1 MTSTRTT
8 EAPNKVGVSSID
20 PVEQLAGYERWLET
34 QPLAVSTR
42 RAYRGHARRFVEF
55 LASWPGEAGDPLS
68 DAHGRDYAVRDFKSY
83 LKTVRRAKPASV
95 NLALASV
102 DHFYRYLGA
111 GRPDVRREEL
121 AQAAP
126 RALSPDELR
135 RFLRAVE
142 RCQSTRDRAITLLLV
157 NTGLRIGE
165 CAALDVYDVAVSA
178 RKGRVVVREGKGDAY
193 REVPLNTEARDA
205 LDAWTVARRKQLKG
219 SEERALF
226 VSRKGA
232 RLSTRAID
240 LVIRALARE
249 ADLMLSAH
257 TLRHTCLTRLVRG
270 GADVVLVAELAGHRR
285 LETTRR
291 YSLPSDADRQAAM
304 EGLHVD
310 Y

>member
-1 MTSTRTT
+1 MSLT
-8 EAPNKVGVSSID
+8 D
-20 PVEQLAGYERWLET
+20 PAEQLAGYEAWLET
-34 QPLAVSTR
+34 QPLAPATR

-55 LASWPGEAGDPLS
+55 LAGWPGEGGDPLT
-68 DAHGRDYAVRDFKSY
+68 DAHARDYAVRDFKSY
-83 LKTVRRAKPASV
+83 LKTVRRARPASV
-95 NLALASV
+95 NLALAGV
-102 DHFYRYLGA
+102 DHFYRFVGS

-121 AQAAP
+121 VQAAP
-126 RALSPDELR
+126 RALSPEELR

-142 RCQSTRDRAITLLLV
+142 RWESPRDRAIALLLV

-165 CAALDVYDVAVSA
+165 CAALDVDDVAVSA

-193 REVPLNTEARDA
+193 REVPLNAEARDA
-205 LDAWTVARRKQLKG
+205 LDAWTAVRRRQLEG

-226 VSRKGA
+226 VSRKGT

-240 LVIRALARE
+240 LVVRALARE
-249 ADLMLSAH
+249 ADLALSAH

-291 YSLPSDADRQAAM
+291 YSLPSQADRQDAM
-304 EGLHVD
+304 ERLRVE

>member
-1 MTSTRTT
+1 VPST
-8 EAPNKVGVSSID
+8 D
-20 PVEQLAGYERWLET
+20 PVEQLAGYEAWLES
-34 QPLAVSTR
+34 QLLAPATR

-55 LASWPGEAGDPLS
+55 LASWPGEGGNPLT
-68 DAHGRDYAVRDFKSY
+68 DVHARDYAVRDFKSY
-83 LKTVRRAKPASV
+83 LKTVRRSKPASV
-95 NLALASV
+95 NLALAGV

-142 RCQSTRDRAITLLLV
+142 RCESPRDRAIAILLV

-165 CAALDVYDVAVSA
+165 CAALDIDDIAVSA

-193 REVPLNTEARDA
+193 REVALNAEARDA
-205 LDAWTVARRKQLKG
+205 LDVWTSARRKQLDG
-219 SEERALF
+219 SAERALF
-226 VSRKGA
+226 ISRKGA
-232 RLSTRAID
+232 RLSTRAVD

-249 ADLMLSAH
+249 AELSLSAH
-257 TLRHTCLTRLVRG
+257 TLRHTCLTRLVRD
-270 GADVVLVAELAGHRR
+270 GADVVLVAEIAGHRR

-291 YSLPSDADRQAAM
+291 YSLPSQADRQAAM
-304 EGLHVD
+304 ERLKLE

>member
-1 MTSTRTT
+1 MPST
-8 EAPNKVGVSSID
+8 D
-20 PVEQLAGYERWLET
+20 PVEQLAGYERWLES

-55 LASWPGEAGDPLS
+55 LTSWPGEGGDPLTDS
-68 DAHGRDYAVRDFKSY
+68 HARDYAVRDFKSH

-95 NLALASV
+95 NLALAAI
-102 DHFYRYLGA
+102 DHFYRFLGA

-126 RALSPDELR
+126 RALSPEQLQ
-135 RFLRAVE
+135 RFMRAVQ
-142 RCQSTRDRAITLLLV
+142 RCKSPRDRAIAVLLV

-165 CAALDVYDVAVSA
+165 CAALDVDDIAVSA
-178 RKGRVVVREGKGDAY
+178 RKGHVVVREGKGDAY
-193 REVPLNTEARDA
+193 REVALNAETRDA
-205 LDAWTVARRKQLKG
+205 LDVWTAARRKQLAG
-219 SEERALF
+219 SAERALF

-232 RLSTRAID
+232 RLSTRALD

-249 ADLMLSAH
+249 ADLALSAH
-257 TLRHTCLTRLVRG
+257 TLRHTCLTRLVRD
-270 GADVVLVAELAGHRR
+270 GADVVLVAEIAGHRR

-291 YSLPSDADRQAAM
+291 YSLPSQADRQAAM
-304 EGLHVD
+304 ERLRVE

>member
-1 MTSTRTT
+1 MSST
-8 EAPNKVGVSSID
+8 D
-20 PVEQLAGYERWLET
+20 PVGQLAGYEAWLET
-34 QPLAVSTR
+34 QPLAPATR

-55 LASWPGEAGDPLS
+55 LAVWPGEGGNPLT
-68 DAHGRDYAVRDFKSY
+68 DAHARDYAVRDFKSY
-83 LKTVRRAKPASV
+83 LKSVRRAKPASV
-95 NLALASV
+95 NLALAGV

-142 RCQSTRDRAITLLLV
+142 RCESPRDRAIALLLV

-165 CAALDVYDVAVSA
+165 CAALDVDDIAVSA

-193 REVPLNTEARDA
+193 REVPLNAEARAA
-205 LDAWTVARRKQLKG
+205 LDVWMPVRRTQLEDR
-219 SEERALF
+219 EERALF

-240 LVIRALARE
+240 LVIRALARD
-249 ADLMLSAH
+249 ADLALSAH

-270 GADVVLVAELAGHRR
+270 GTDVVLVAELAGHRR

-291 YSLPSDADRQAAM
+291 YSLPSQADRQDAM
-304 EGLHVD
+304 ERLRGE

>member
-1 MTSTRTT
+1 MSSTDLV
-8 EAPNKVGVSSID
+8 A
-20 PVEQLAGYERWLET
+20 QLAGYETWLEG
-34 QPLAVSTR
+34 QPLAASTR
-42 RAYRGHARRFVEF
+42 RAYRGHARRFVGF
-55 LASWPGEAGDPLS
+55 LASWPGEGGNPLT
-68 DAHGRDYAVRDFKSY
+68 DAHARDYAVRDFKSY

-95 NLALASV
+95 SLALAAV

-126 RALSPDELR
+126 RALSPEELR

-142 RCQSTRDRAITLLLV
+142 RCGSSRDQAIALLLV
-157 NTGLRIGE
+157 NTALRIGE
-165 CAALDVYDVAVSA
+165 CAALDVDDIAVSA
-178 RKGRVVVREGKGDAY
+178 RKGIVVVREGKGDAY
-193 REVPLNTEARDA
+193 REVPLNVEVRGA
-205 LDAWTVARRKQLKG
+205 LDTWTAVRRKQLDG
-219 SEERALF
+219 SAERALF

-232 RLSTRAID
+232 RLSTRSID
-240 LVIRALARE
+240 LVVRALARE
-249 ADLMLSAH
+249 ADLVLSAH

-291 YSLPSDADRQAAM
+291 YSLPSQADRQDAM
-304 EGLHVD
+304 ERLRLE

>member
-1 MTSTRTT
+1 MPST
-8 EAPNKVGVSSID
+8 D
-20 PVEQLAGYERWLET
+20 PVEQLAGYEAWLES
-34 QPLAVSTR
+34 QLLAPATR

-55 LASWPGEAGDPLS
+55 LASWPGEGGNPLT
-68 DAHGRDYAVRDFKSY
+68 DVHARDYAVRDFKSY
-83 LKTVRRAKPASV
+83 LKTVRRSKPASV
-95 NLALASV
+95 NLALAGV

-142 RCQSTRDRAITLLLV
+142 RCESPRDRAIAILLV

-165 CAALDVYDVAVSA
+165 CAALDIDDIAVSA

-193 REVPLNTEARDA
+193 REVALNAEARDA
-205 LDAWTVARRKQLKG
+205 LDVWTSARRKQLDG
-219 SEERALF
+219 SAERALF
-226 VSRKGA
+226 ISRKGA
-232 RLSTRAID
+232 RLSTRAVD

-249 ADLMLSAH
+249 AELSLSAH
-257 TLRHTCLTRLVRG
+257 TLRHTCLTRLVRD
-270 GADVVLVAELAGHRR
+270 GADVVLVAEIAGHRR

-291 YSLPSDADRQAAM
+291 YSLPSQADRQAAM
-304 EGLHVD
+304 ERLKLE

>member
-1 MTSTRTT
+1 MV
-8 EAPNKVGVSSID
+8 AID
-20 PVEQLAGYERWLET
+20 AEQLERYETWLET
-34 QPLAVSTR
+34 QPLAAATR
-42 RAYRGHARRFVEF
+42 RAYRGHVRRFVEF
-55 LASWPGEAGDPLS
+55 LASWPGEGGDPLT
-68 DAHGRDYAVRDFKSY
+68 DAHARDYAVRDFKSY
-83 LKTVRRAKPASV
+83 LKTVRRARPASV
-95 NLALASV
+95 NLALAAV

-126 RALSPDELR
+126 RALSPEELR

-142 RCQSTRDRAITLLLV
+142 RCASPRDRAIALLLV

-165 CAALDVYDVAVSA
+165 CAALDVDDVAVSA

-193 REVPLNTEARDA
+193 REVPLNAEARDA
-205 LDAWTVARRKQLKG
+205 LDAWVSVRRMQVG
-219 SEERALF
+219 GGEERALF
-226 VSRKGA
+226 VSRKAA

-240 LVIRALARE
+240 LVIRGLARDAE
-249 ADLMLSAH
+249 VVLSAH

-291 YSLPSDADRQAAM
+291 YSLPSQADRQAAM
-304 EGLHVD
+304 DALKLE

>member
-1 MTSTRTT
+1 V
-8 EAPNKVGVSSID
+8 PSID
-20 PVEQLAGYERWLET
+20 PVEQLAGYERWLEI
-34 QPLAVSTR
+34 QPLAASTR
-42 RAYRGHARRFVEF
+42 RAYRGHVRRFVEF
-55 LASWPGEAGDPLS
+55 LAIWPGEGGDPLT
-68 DAHGRDYAVRDFKSY
+68 DAHARDYAVRDFKSH

-95 NLALASV
+95 NLALAGV

-111 GRPDVRREEL
+111 GKPEVRREEL

-126 RALSPDELR
+126 RSLAPEELR
-135 RFLRAVE
+135 RFMRAVE
-142 RCQSTRDRAITLLLV
+142 RSGSPRDRAIALLLI

-165 CAALDVYDVAVSA
+165 CAALDVDDVAVSA
-178 RKGRVVVREGKGDAY
+178 RKGRVVVREGKGAAY
-193 REVPLNTEARDA
+193 REVPLNSEARDA
-205 LDAWTVARRKQLKG
+205 LEAWSKIRRKQMEG
-219 SEERALF
+219 SAESALF

-232 RLSTRAID
+232 RLSTRSLD

-249 ADLMLSAH
+249 ADVALSAH

-291 YSLPSDADRQAAM
+291 YSLPSQADRQAAM
-304 EGLHVD
+304 ESLKLD

>member
-1 MTSTRTT
+1 
-8 EAPNKVGVSSID
+8 VVSID
-20 PVEQLAGYERWLET
+20 PAERLAGYERWLET
-34 QPLAVSTR
+34 QPLAASTR
-42 RAYRGHARRFVEF
+42 RAYRAHARRFVEF
-55 LASWPGEAGDPLS
+55 LASWPGEGGSPLTNS
-68 DAHGRDYAVRDFKSY
+68 HARDYAVRDFKSY

-95 NLALASV
+95 NLALAGV

-111 GRPDVRREEL
+111 GKPDVRREEL

-142 RCQSTRDRAITLLLV
+142 RCPSVRDRAIALLLI

-165 CAALDVYDVAVSA
+165 CAALDVDDLAVSA

-193 REVPLNTEARDA
+193 REVPLNAESRGA
-205 LDAWTVARRKQLKG
+205 LDAWLAARRVQLN
-219 SEERALF
+219 SREEPALF
-226 VSRKGA
+226 VSRKDA
-232 RLSTRAID
+232 RLSTRALD

-249 ADLMLSAH
+249 AHVALSAH

-291 YSLPSDADRQAAM
+291 YSLPSQADRQAAM
-304 EGLHVD
+304 ESLKLE

>member
-1 MTSTRTT
+1 V
-8 EAPNKVGVSSID
+8 PSID
-20 PVEQLAGYERWLET
+20 PAEQLAGYERWLET

-55 LASWPGEAGDPLS
+55 LACWPGEGGDPLS
-68 DAHGRDYAVRDFKSY
+68 DAHARDYAVRDFKSH

-95 NLALASV
+95 NLALAAI

-126 RALSPDELR
+126 RALSPEQLQ
-135 RFLRAVE
+135 RFMRAVE
-142 RCQSTRDRAITLLLV
+142 RCKSPRDRAIAVLLV

-165 CAALDVYDVAVSA
+165 CAALDVDDVAVSA

-193 REVPLNTEARDA
+193 REVALNAETRDA
-205 LDAWTVARRKQLKG
+205 LDAWTPARRKQLQG
-219 SEERALF
+219 STERALF

-232 RLSTRAID
+232 RLTTRALD
-240 LVIRALARE
+240 LVIRALATE
-249 ADLMLSAH
+249 ADLALSAH
-257 TLRHTCLTRLVRG
+257 TLRHTCLTRLVRD
-270 GADVVLVAELAGHRR
+270 GADVVLVAEIAGHRR

-291 YSLPSDADRQAAM
+291 YSLPSQADRQAAM
-304 EGLHVD
+304 ERLKVE

>member
-1 MTSTRTT
+1 MPST
-8 EAPNKVGVSSID
+8 D

-55 LASWPGEAGDPLS
+55 LASWPGEGGDPLT
-68 DAHGRDYAVRDFKSY
+68 DAHARDYAVRDFKSH

-95 NLALASV
+95 NLALAAI

-126 RALSPDELR
+126 RALSPEQLQ
-135 RFLRAVE
+135 RFMRAVE
-142 RCQSTRDRAITLLLV
+142 RCESLRDRAIAVLLV

-165 CAALDVYDVAVSA
+165 CAALDVDDIAVSA
-178 RKGRVVVREGKGDAY
+178 RKGIVVVREGKGDAY
-193 REVPLNTEARDA
+193 REVPLNAEARAA
-205 LDAWTVARRKQLKG
+205 LDDWTAVRRGQLDG
-219 SEERALF
+219 SAERALF
-226 VSRKGA
+226 ISRKGA

-240 LVIRALARE
+240 LVIRSLASDAE
-249 ADLMLSAH
+249 LTLSAH

-270 GADVVLVAELAGHRR
+270 GADIVLVAELAGHRR

-291 YSLPSDADRQAAM
+291 YSLPSQADRQDAM
-304 EGLHVD
+304 ERLQVE

>member
-1 MTSTRTT
+1 MPST
-8 EAPNKVGVSSID
+8 D

-34 QPLAVSTR
+34 QPLAPSTR

-55 LASWPGEAGDPLS
+55 LASWPGEGGNPLT
-68 DAHGRDYAVRDFKSY
+68 DAHARDYAVRDFKSY

-95 NLALASV
+95 NLALAAI
-102 DHFYRYLGA
+102 DHLYRYLGA
-111 GRPDVRREEL
+111 GRPDVRRENL
-121 AQAAP
+121 VQASP
-126 RALSPDELR
+126 RALSPDELQ

-142 RCQSTRDRAITLLLV
+142 RCSSVRDRAIALLLI

-165 CAALDVYDVAVSA
+165 CAALDVDDVAVSA
-178 RKGRVVVREGKGDAY
+178 RKGQVVVREGKGDAY
-193 REVPLNTEARDA
+193 REVPLNAEAREA
-205 LDAWTVARRKQLKG
+205 LDAWTAARREQLEA

-226 VSRKGA
+226 VSRKGV

-249 ADLMLSAH
+249 ADLVLSAH

-291 YSLPSDADRQAAM
+291 Y
-304 EGLHVD
+304 
-310 Y
+310 

>member
-1 MTSTRTT
+1 M
-8 EAPNKVGVSSID
+8 
-20 PVEQLAGYERWLET
+20 
-34 QPLAVSTR
+34 STR

-55 LASWPGEAGDPLS
+55 LASWPGEGGDPLA
-68 DAHGRDYAVRDFKSY
+68 DAHARDYAVRDFKSY

-95 NLALASV
+95 NLALAAV

-126 RALSPDELR
+126 RALSPEQLR
-135 RFLRAVE
+135 RFMRAVE
-142 RCQSTRDRAITLLLV
+142 RCKSPRDRAIAVLLV

-165 CAALDVYDVAVSA
+165 CAALDVDDVAVSA

-193 REVPLNTEARDA
+193 REVALNAEARDA
-205 LDAWTVARRKQLKG
+205 LDAGRRRVASS
-219 SEERALF
+219 SEDGAERALF

-232 RLSTRAID
+232 RLSTRAMD

-249 ADLMLSAH
+249 ADLALSAH

-270 GADVVLVAELAGHRR
+270 GADVVLVAEIAGHRR

-291 YSLPSDADRQAAM
+291 YSLPSQADRQAAM
-304 EGLHVD
+304 ERLKLE

>member
-1 MTSTRTT
+1 M
-8 EAPNKVGVSSID
+8 SSID
-20 PVEQLAGYERWLET
+20 PVEQLAGYERWLES
-34 QPLAVSTR
+34 QPLAMSTQ

-55 LASWPGEAGDPLS
+55 LASWPGEGGDPLV
-68 DAHGRDYAVRDFKSY
+68 DAHARDYAVRDFKSH

-95 NLALASV
+95 NLALAAI

-126 RALSPDELR
+126 RALSPEQLQ
-135 RFLRAVE
+135 RFMRAVE
-142 RCQSTRDRAITLLLV
+142 RCESLRDRAIAVLLV

-165 CAALDVYDVAVSA
+165 CAALDVDDIAVSA
-178 RKGRVVVREGKGDAY
+178 RKGIVVVREGKGDAY
-193 REVPLNTEARDA
+193 REVPLNAEARAA
-205 LDAWTVARRKQLKG
+205 LDDWTAVQRGQLG
-219 SEERALF
+219 ASAERALF
-226 VSRKGA
+226 ISRKGA

-240 LVIRALARE
+240 LVIRSLASDAE
-249 ADLMLSAH
+249 LTLSAH

-270 GADVVLVAELAGHRR
+270 GADIVLVAELAGHRR

-291 YSLPSDADRQAAM
+291 YSLPSQADRQDAM
-304 EGLHVD
+304 ERLQVE

>member
-1 MTSTRTT
+1 M
-8 EAPNKVGVSSID
+8 ALID
-20 PVEQLAGYERWLET
+20 PVEQLAGYERWLKN

-55 LASWPGEAGDPLS
+55 LASWPGEGGDPLA
-68 DAHGRDYAVRDFKSY
+68 DAHARDYAVRDFKSY
-83 LKTVRRAKPASV
+83 LKTVRSAKPASV
-95 NLALASV
+95 NLALAAV

-126 RALSPDELR
+126 RALSAEQLQ
-135 RFLRAVE
+135 RFMRAVE
-142 RCQSTRDRAITLLLV
+142 RCESLRDRAIAVLLV

-165 CAALDVYDVAVSA
+165 YAALDVDDIAVSA

-193 REVPLNTEARDA
+193 REVALNAEARDA
-205 LDAWTVARRKQLKG
+205 LDVWTAERRKQLDG
-219 SEERALF
+219 SAERALF

-232 RLSTRAID
+232 RLSTRALD
-240 LVIRALARE
+240 FVIRALARE
-249 ADLMLSAH
+249 ADLALSAH
-257 TLRHTCLTRLVRG
+257 TLRHTCLTRLVRD
-270 GADVVLVAELAGHRR
+270 GADVVLVAEIAGHRR

-291 YSLPSDADRQAAM
+291 YSLPSQADRQAAM
-304 EGLHVD
+304 ERLKLE

>member
-1 MTSTRTT
+1 
-8 EAPNKVGVSSID
+8 VSSID
-20 PVEQLAGYERWLET
+20 PVEQLAGYERWLES
-34 QPLAVSTR
+34 QPLAVPTR

-55 LASWPGEAGDPLS
+55 LASWPGEGGDPLT
-68 DAHGRDYAVRDFKSY
+68 DAHARDYAVRDFKSH

-95 NLALASV
+95 NLALAAI

-126 RALSPDELR
+126 RALSPEQLQ
-135 RFLRAVE
+135 RFMRAVE
-142 RCQSTRDRAITLLLV
+142 RCQSPRDRAIAMLLV

-165 CAALDVYDVAVSA
+165 CAALDVDDVAVSA

-193 REVPLNTEARDA
+193 REVPLNAEARDA
-205 LDAWTVARRKQLKG
+205 LDAWKPVRRKQMVG
-219 SEERALF
+219 SIEQALF

-232 RLSTRAID
+232 RLSTRALD
-240 LVIRALARE
+240 LVIRALAGD
-249 ADLMLSAH
+249 AGLALSAH

-270 GADVVLVAELAGHRR
+270 GADVVLVAEIAGHRR

-291 YSLPSDADRQAAM
+291 YSLPSQADRQAAV
-304 EGLHVD
+304 ERLKLD

>member
-1 MTSTRTT
+1 M
-8 EAPNKVGVSSID
+8 SSID
-20 PVEQLAGYERWLET
+20 PVEQLVGYERWLET

-42 RAYRGHARRFVEF
+42 RAYRGNARRFVEF
-55 LASWPGEAGDPLS
+55 LAGWPGEGGNPLM
-68 DAHGRDYAVRDFKSY
+68 DAHARDYAVRDFKSY
-83 LKTVRRAKPASV
+83 LKTVRRLKPASV
-95 NLALASV
+95 NLALAGV
-102 DHFYRYLGA
+102 DHFYRFLGA

-126 RALSPDELR
+126 RALSPEQLQ
-135 RFLRAVE
+135 RFMRAVE
-142 RCQSTRDRAITLLLV
+142 RCQSPRDRAIALLLI

-165 CAALDVYDVAVSA
+165 CAGLDVDDVAVSA

-193 REVPLNTEARDA
+193 REVPLNAEARDA
-205 LDAWTVARRKQLKG
+205 LDAWTTVRRGQLEG
-219 SEERALF
+219 SAERALF
-226 VSRKGA
+226 VSRMGA
-232 RLSTRAID
+232 RLSTRALD

-249 ADLMLSAH
+249 AGLVLSAH

-291 YSLPSDADRQAAM
+291 YSLPSQADRQAAM
-304 EGLHVD
+304 ERLRVE

>member
-1 MTSTRTT
+1 MSSTD
-8 EAPNKVGVSSID
+8 A
-20 PVEQLAGYERWLET
+20 VEQLASYEAWLET
-34 QPLAVSTR
+34 QPLAPATR

-55 LASWPGEAGDPLS
+55 LAGWPGEGGDPLT
-68 DAHGRDYAVRDFKSY
+68 DAHARDYAVRDFKSY
-83 LKTVRRAKPASV
+83 LKTVRRARPASV
-95 NLALASV
+95 NLALAGV
-102 DHFYRYLGA
+102 DHFYRFVGT

-121 AQAAP
+121 VQAAP

-142 RCQSTRDRAITLLLV
+142 RCESPRDRAIALLLV

-165 CAALDVYDVAVSA
+165 CAALDVDDVAVSA

-193 REVPLNTEARDA
+193 REVPLNAEARDA
-205 LDAWTVARRKQLKG
+205 LDAWTLVRRGQLEG
-219 SEERALF
+219 SGERALF
-226 VSRKGA
+226 VSRKGV

-240 LVIRALARE
+240 LVVRALARD
-249 ADLMLSAH
+249 ANLVLSAH
-257 TLRHTCLTRLVRG
+257 TLRHTCQTRLVRG

-291 YSLPSDADRQAAM
+291 YSLPSQADRQDAM
-304 EGLHVD
+304 ERLRVE

>member
-1 MTSTRTT
+1 MV
-8 EAPNKVGVSSID
+8 PID
-20 PVEQLAGYERWLET
+20 PAQQLERYETWLET
-34 QPLAVSTR
+34 QPLAAATR
-42 RAYRGHARRFVEF
+42 RVYRGHVCRFVEF
-55 LASWPGEAGDPLS
+55 LASWPGEGGDPLT
-68 DAHGRDYAVRDFKSY
+68 DAHARDYAVRDFKSY
-83 LKTVRRAKPASV
+83 LKTVRRAQPASV
-95 NLALASV
+95 NLALAAV
-102 DHFYRYLGA
+102 DHFYRFLGA

-126 RALSPDELR
+126 RALSPGELR

-142 RCQSTRDRAITLLLV
+142 RCESPRDRAIALLLV

-165 CAALDVYDVAVSA
+165 CAALDVDDIAVSA

-193 REVPLNTEARDA
+193 REVPLNAEAREA
-205 LDAWTVARRKQLKG
+205 LDAWVSVRRMLVG
-219 SEERALF
+219 GGEERALF
-226 VSRKGA
+226 VSRKAA

-240 LVIRALARE
+240 LVIRGLARDAE
-249 ADLMLSAH
+249 VVLSAH

-291 YSLPSDADRQAAM
+291 YSLPSQADRQAAM
-304 EGLHVD
+304 DALKLE

>member
-1 MTSTRTT
+1 MSST
-8 EAPNKVGVSSID
+8 D

-34 QPLAVSTR
+34 QPLAASTR
-42 RAYRGHARRFVEF
+42 RAYRGHAGRFVEF
-55 LASWPGEAGDPLS
+55 LASWPGEGGNPLT
-68 DAHGRDYAVRDFKSY
+68 DAHARDYAVRDFKSY

-95 NLALASV
+95 NLALAAV

-126 RALSPDELR
+126 RALSPEELR
-135 RFLRAVE
+135 RFLRAIE
-142 RCQSTRDRAITLLLV
+142 RCESPRDRAIALLLI
-157 NTGLRIGE
+157 NTGLRISE
-165 CAALDVYDVAVSA
+165 CAALDVDDVAVSA
-178 RKGRVVVREGKGDAY
+178 RKGQVVVREGKGDAY
-193 REVPLNTEARDA
+193 REVPLNAEAREA
-205 LDAWTVARRKQLKG
+205 LDAWTAARQMQLEA

-226 VSRKGA
+226 VSRKGV

-249 ADLMLSAH
+249 SKLVLSAH

-291 YSLPSDADRQAAM
+291 YSLPSEADRQAAM
-304 EGLHVD
+304 EGLRVE

>member
-1 MTSTRTT
+1 
-8 EAPNKVGVSSID
+8 VLSID

-42 RAYRGHARRFVEF
+42 RAYRGHVRRFVEF
-55 LASWPGEAGDPLS
+55 LACRSGEGGDPLT
-68 DAHGRDYAVRDFKSY
+68 DAHARDYAVRDFKSH

-95 NLALASV
+95 NLALAAV

-121 AQAAP
+121 VQAAP
-126 RALSPDELR
+126 RALSLEQLQ
-135 RFLRAVE
+135 RFMRAVE
-142 RCQSTRDRAITLLLV
+142 RCKSPRDRAIAVLLV

-165 CAALDVYDVAVSA
+165 CAALDVDDIAVSA

-193 REVPLNTEARDA
+193 REVPLNAEAREA
-205 LDAWTVARRKQLKG
+205 LDAWTAARRKQLET

-226 VSRKGA
+226 VSRKGV
-232 RLSTRAID
+232 RLSTRSID

-249 ADLMLSAH
+249 SDLVLSAH

-291 YSLPSDADRQAAM
+291 YSLPSEADRQAAM
-304 EGLHVD
+304 EGLRVE

>member
-1 MTSTRTT
+1 
-8 EAPNKVGVSSID
+8 VSSTD

-55 LASWPGEAGDPLS
+55 LASWPGEGGDPLS
-68 DAHGRDYAVRDFKSY
+68 DSHARDYAVRDFKSH

-95 NLALASV
+95 NLALAAI

-135 RFLRAVE
+135 RFMRAVE
-142 RCQSTRDRAITLLLV
+142 RCESPRDRAIAVLLV

-165 CAALDVYDVAVSA
+165 CAALNVDDIAVSA
-178 RKGRVVVREGKGDAY
+178 RKGRVVVRDGKGDAY
-193 REVPLNTEARDA
+193 REVGLNAEARDA
-205 LDAWTVARRKQLKG
+205 LDVWTAARRKQLDG
-219 SEERALF
+219 STERALF

-232 RLSTRAID
+232 RLSTRALD

-249 ADLMLSAH
+249 ADLALSAH
-257 TLRHTCLTRLVRG
+257 TLRHTCLTRLVRD
-270 GADVVLVAELAGHRR
+270 GADVVLVAEIAGHRR

-291 YSLPSDADRQAAM
+291 YSLPSMADRQAAM
-304 EGLHVD
+304 ERLKLE

>member
-1 MTSTRTT
+1 VALT
-8 EAPNKVGVSSID
+8 D

-55 LASWPGEAGDPLS
+55 LASWPGEGGDPLT
-68 DAHGRDYAVRDFKSY
+68 DAHARDYAVRDFKSY

-95 NLALASV
+95 NLALAGV

-111 GRPDVRREEL
+111 GRPEVRREEL

-126 RALSPDELR
+126 RALSPEELR

-142 RCQSTRDRAITLLLV
+142 RRESPRDRAIALLLI

-165 CAALDVYDVAVSA
+165 CGALDVDDVVVSA

-193 REVPLNTEARDA
+193 REVPLNAEARDA
-205 LDAWTVARRKQLKG
+205 LDAWTTVRRKQLED
-219 SEERALF
+219 SQERALF

-240 LVIRALARE
+240 LVIRGLARD
-249 ADLMLSAH
+249 ASLVMSAH

-291 YSLPSDADRQAAM
+291 YSLPSQADRQDAM
-304 EGLHVD
+304 ERLRVE